1 MTVTLT
7 REAFNVLEQVT
18 WDCTPDG
25 RLRDNYSGRRMFG
38 RSCLGLVVD
47 DLSELIRWMFGVA
60 NAVDGEEA
68 EVSENLQEFV
78 EYLGTQRTLHDSM
91 GLQQIFYWS
100 GVEVTPR
107 G

>member
-1 MTVTLT
+1 
-7 REAFNVLEQVT
+7 
-18 WDCTPDG
+18 
-25 RLRDNYSGRRMFG
+25 
-38 RSCLGLVVD
+38 
-47 DLSELIRWMFGVA
+47 
-60 NAVDGEEA
+60 VDGEEA